1 MGLNLNIN
9 ANMKKKWK
17 EYILGYA
24 TPTPLTLLPENPTNS
39 NSFRIRDGSCEIIY
53 NKRNLG
59 IQVSS
64 QLPGEFT
71 ATRWVHSYQVSSQLP
86 YGTKMGKI
94 AAVLGFTDWATTDNK
109 VEIKVVTS
117 FITFYMLEKL
127 SFLSRDAN
135 GVSFSGGFMALPQHG
150 CCFTINGSRYVTV
163 VV

>member
-1 MGLNLNIN
+1 MRIW
-9 ANMKKKWK
+9 KKSEKSIFWAMPHQHHLPYCQKIRRTPIVSGYETEAVKSSITK
-17 EYILGYA
+17 ETWGY
-24 TPTPLTLLPENPTNS
+24 
-39 NSFRIRDGSCEIIY
+39 
-53 NKRNLG
+53 
-59 IQVSS
+59 
-64 QLPGEFT
+64 
-71 ATRWVHSYQVSSQLP
+71 RWVHSYQVSSQLP